1 MKIANTSRNHYIFL
15 VVSFIF
21 WVSQFIYVPVLAPY
35 IESQGG
41 TYTFTGLVLG
51 SYGVLQL
58 LCRMPMGIFSDML
71 KIRKPFIIFGMLISA
86 LSCLIFA
93 ITDHLGWILV
103 ARSLAGLAAATWV
116 VFTVL
121 YSSYFTDQHITKA
134 MGSISL
140 VVVLAQFTGMG
151 LSGYAVG
158 QWGWNGP
165 FWMGGIVAIVGML
178 LSLFIFESKETTTS
192 KPIMLRDLSSVITYP
207 LLIKV
212 SILSIMAHGIL
223 FTTMF
228 GFTPAYALEIGFTA
242 NEISL
247 VTIAFMIPHAI
258 AAIVSGKFFVPMLGK
273 RRTLQLA
280 FCSVTLF
287 TLLTPFVKGK
297 ILFCILQVF
306 NGFSLGLLFPIL
318 LAMAVETIPYQK
330 RATAMGVYQALYAL
344 GMFVGPFLGGL
355 LNSYIGIGGAFYLS
369 GIAGG
374 IATIFAFVWRFKEHN
389 RLKVQPE

>member
-1 MKIANTSRNHYIFL
+1 MANTSRNHYIFL
-15 VVSFIF
+15 FVSFIF

-58 LCRMPMGIFSDML
+58 LCRIPMGIFSDIL
-71 KIRKPFIIFGMLISA
+71 KIRKPFILFGMLISA

-165 FWMGGIVAIVGML
+165 FWMGGIVAFVGML
-178 LSLFIFESKETTTS
+178 LSLFIFESKETITS
-192 KPIMLRDLSSVITYP
+192 KPIMLKDLSSVITYP

-212 SILSIMAHGIL
+212 SILSIVAHGIL

-228 GFTPAYALEIGFTA
+228 GFTPTYALEIGFTA

-247 VTIAFMIPHAI
+247 ITIAFMVPHAI
-258 AAIVSGKFFVPMLGK
+258 AAIVSGKFFIPMIGK
-273 RRTLQLA
+273 QRTLQLA

-355 LNSYIGIGGAFYLS
+355 LNSYIGISGTFYLS

-374 IATIFAFVWRFKEHN
+374 IATIFVFVWRFKEQD
-389 RLKVQPE
+389 RLKAQTD

>member
-1 MKIANTSRNHYIFL
+1 
-15 VVSFIF
+15 
-21 WVSQFIYVPVLAPY
+21 
-35 IESQGG
+35 
-41 TYTFTGLVLG
+41 
-51 SYGVLQL
+51 
-58 LCRMPMGIFSDML
+58 MGIFSDIL
-71 KIRKPFIIFGMLISA
+71 KIRKPFILFGMLISA

-165 FWMGGIVAIVGML
+165 FWMGGIVAFVGML
-178 LSLFIFESKETTTS
+178 LSLFIFESKETITS
-192 KPIMLRDLSSVITYP
+192 KPIMLKDLSSVITYP

-212 SILSIMAHGIL
+212 SILSIVAHGIL

-228 GFTPAYALEIGFTA
+228 GFTPTYALEIGFTA

-247 VTIAFMIPHAI
+247 ITIAFMVPHAI
-258 AAIVSGKFFVPMLGK
+258 AAIVSGKFFIPMIGK
-273 RRTLQLA
+273 QRTLQLA

-355 LNSYIGIGGAFYLS
+355 LNSYIGISGTFYLS

-374 IATIFAFVWRFKEHN
+374 IATIFVFVWRFKEQD
-389 RLKVQPE
+389 RLKAQTD

>member
-1 MKIANTSRNHYIFL
+1 METTSRNHYIFL
-15 VVSFIF
+15 FVSFIF

-58 LCRMPMGIFSDML
+58 LCRMPMGIFSDIL
-71 KIRKPFIIFGMLISA
+71 KIRKPFILFGLLISA

-165 FWMGGIVAIVGML
+165 FWMGGIVAFVGML
-178 LSLFIFESKETTTS
+178 LSLFIFESKETITS
-192 KPIMLRDLSSVITYP
+192 KPIMLKDLSSVITYP

-212 SILSIMAHGIL
+212 SILSIVAHGIL

-247 VTIAFMIPHAI
+247 ITIAFMVPHAI
-258 AAIVSGKFFVPMLGK
+258 AAIVSGKFFIPMIGK
-273 RRTLQLA
+273 QRTLQLA

-318 LAMAVETIPYQK
+318 LAMAVETIPYEK

-355 LNSYIGIGGAFYLS
+355 LNSYIGIGGTFYLS

-374 IATIFAFVWRFKEHN
+374 IATIFVFVWRFKEQN
-389 RLKVQPE
+389 RLKAQTD

>member
-1 MKIANTSRNHYIFL
+1 MAFTFRNQSIFL
-15 VVSFIF
+15 LVSFLF
-21 WVSQFIYVPVLAPY
+21 WVSQFIYVPALAPY

-41 TYTFTGLVLG
+41 KYTFIGLVLG
-51 SYGVLQL
+51 SYGIFQL
-58 LCRMPMGIFSDML
+58 LCRMPMGIFSDLL

-86 LSCLIFA
+86 LSCFTFA

-151 LSGYAVG
+151 LSGYVIG

-165 FWMGGIVAIVGML
+165 FWMGGIVALIGML
-178 LSLFIFESKETTTS
+178 LSLLIFESKEKVTS
-192 KPIMLRDLSSVITYP
+192 EPVRLKELASVITYAP
-207 LLIKV
+207 LIKV
-212 SILSIMAHGIL
+212 SLLSIVAHGIL

-228 GFTPAYALEIGFTA
+228 GFTPAFALEIGFKA
-242 NEISL
+242 NEISI

-258 AAIVSGKFFVPMLGK
+258 AAIVSGKYIVPILGK
-273 RRTLQLA
+273 WKTLQLA
-280 FCSVTLF
+280 FCSVTVF
-287 TLLTPFVKGK
+287 TLLTPMVGGK
-297 ILFCILQVF
+297 ILLCTLQIF
-306 NGFSLGLLFPIL
+306 NGFSLGILFPIL
-318 LAMAVETIPYQK
+318 LAMVVELVPYQK

-344 GMFVGPFLGGL
+344 GMFIGPFFGGVMI
-355 LNSYIGIGGAFYLS
+355 SYIGISGAFFIS
-369 GIAGG
+369 GIAGI
-374 IATIFAFVWRFKEHN
+374 IATIYSFIWNTKEHN
-389 RLKVQPE
+389 RLNVQPD